1 MVDGFIVETYR
12 RQTLH
17 DSDDE
22 AEDKEKK
29 IHGRKRIQVKRA
41 GKPRS

>member
-1 MVDGFIVETYR
+1 MVDSFIVETYR

-22 AEDKEKK
+22 IEDKEKK
-29 IHGRKRIQVKRA
+29 IYGRKRIQVKLA
-41 GKPRS
+41 GKPRN